1 MQIHSQGRDQQ
12 RDGDNTGEDASRR
25 QSAADGRDQVPP
37 ETEQPDH
44 RKEDPQ
50 FGNRPPTQ
58 RAKHQGEGQLL
69 DFLDVLPSPEIR
81 HEPAIPD
88 LWRPFLMIRSLLVH
102 GADSQVGEPTA

>member
-12 RDGDNTGEDASRR
+12 SDSDNTGEHASRR
-25 QSAADGRDQVPP
+25 QSAANGRDQVPP

-58 RAKHQGEGQLL
+58 CAKHQGNGQLL
-69 DFLDVLPSPEIR
+69 DFLDVLPSLEIR
-81 HEPAIPD
+81 HEPVIPD
-88 LWRPFLMIRSLLVH
+88 LRRPFPMISSLLVH
-102 GADSQVGEPTA
+102 GASPQEGEPTA